1 METFHVYKDIRAR
14 TNGEIYIGVVGPVR
28 TGKSTF
34 IKRFMDLMVLPN
46 MEDEYEKRR
55 TRDELPQSSAGKTI
69 MTTEPKFV
77 PNEAIEI
84 VVEDDIQLKVRLIDC
99 VGYMVE
105 GAVGHLEE
113 NQERLVKTPWFDY
126 EIPFTKAASIGTKKV
141 IEEHSTIGFV
151 ITTDGSFGEI
161 PRGQYEPVETQ
172 TIEELKA
179 LHKPFVVI
187 LNSSHPYSNE
197 TKDLAEQIRKKHQCP
212 VLALNCEQLKKE
224 DINELLKTIL
234 LEFPITSIGFY
245 TPKWMEAL
253 SQEHMLKKALLSTIR
268 ENLAQFEVMRDL
280 YQLQMK
286 DNEYIQKMKIDA
298 IHLDTG
304 EVDVSVIFDDQYY
317 YQIISDFIGI
327 PVNNEYEFLKTIQV
341 LAKTQK
347 ECEQVAEALTGVR
360 QKGYGVVS
368 PLKKDIS
375 LEEPQLVKHGN
386 KYGIRIKAQAPSIH
400 MIRANISTEIA
411 PIVGTKEQAQDIIDY
426 MKAGASKEE
435 GSIWDINL
443 FGKTLEEMVGE
454 GMQAKAA
461 KMNDES
467 QLKLQNTMEKI
478 VNESNGGLVC
488 III

>member
-46 MEDEYEKRR
+46 IEDEYEQARA
-55 TRDELPQSSAGKTI
+55 RDELPQSSAGKTI

-77 PNEAIEI
+77 PNEAVEI
-84 VVEDDIQLKVRLIDC
+84 KVEEDIVLKVRLIDC

-105 GAVGHLEE
+105 GAVGHLEGNE
-113 NQERLVKTPWFDY
+113 ERLVRTPWFEY
-126 EIPFTKAASIGTKKV
+126 EIPFTKAAAIGTKKV
-141 IEEHSTIGFV
+141 IEEHSTIGIV
-151 ITTDGSFGEI
+151 VTTDGSFGEI
-161 PRGQYEPVETQ
+161 KREQYQPVEEK

-187 LNSSHPYSNE
+187 LNTSRPYSAE
-197 TKDLAEQIRKKHQCP
+197 TKQLQGSMQERYGCP
-212 VLALNCEQLKKE
+212 VLALNCEQLRKE
-224 DINELLKTIL
+224 DIHTLLKSIL

-245 TPKWMEAL
+245 VPKWMEAL
-253 SQEHMLKKALLSTIR
+253 SMEHPLKKAMIQTIR
-268 ENLAQFEVMRDL
+268 ENLVQYQVMQDL
-280 YQLQMK
+280 YRVPMK
-286 DNEYIQKMKIDA
+286 ENEYIEKIKIDA
-298 IHLDTG
+298 IHLDSG
-304 EVDVSVIFDDQYY
+304 NVDVSVIFDDRYY
-317 YQIISDFIGI
+317 YEIISDFIGI
-327 PVNNEYEFLKTIQV
+327 AIGNEYEFLKTIQS
-341 LAKTQK
+341 LAKKQK
-347 ECEQVAEALTGVR
+347 ECDQVVEALTRVR

-368 PLKKDIS
+368 PVKKDIT
-375 LEEPQLVKHGN
+375 LEEPQIVKHGN

-426 MKAGASKEE
+426 MKKGAGEGE

-467 QLKLQNTMEKI
+467 QLKLQDTMEKI